1 MLVNRRLAPG
11 AAVVLLAFS
20 ACMATAADN
29 AAATIAKLN
38 QAAKS
43 FRTTSADFIFVTEQ
57 TDPVPDTDTQ
67 TGTADYERDGK
78 GFKMAAHIETDNS
91 RKAEKVYTFSGGVFK
106 LYEPGIDQVTTF
118 QKASKFADYIMLG
131 FGASG
136 DELAA
141 KWDITDLGTEA
152 IDGVQTEK
160 LELIAKDPTVKK
172 NLPKVTIWID
182 LNRAVSLKQV
192 FDEGQGQ
199 TRTCTYKNIKTNQSL
214 QKDAFTLKTDKKT
227 QFVNR

>member
-1 MLVNRRLAPG
+1 MPLERKLMQAAALVLVALA
-11 AAVVLLAFS
+11 AHS
-20 ACMATAADN
+20 ACAADK
-29 AAATIAKLN
+29 AASIAKLN

-43 FRTTSADFIFVTEQ
+43 FHTTSADFQFVTEQ
-57 TDPVPDTDTQ
+57 TEPVPDTDTQ
-67 TGTADYERDGK
+67 IGSAYYERDGR
-78 GFKMAAHIETDNS
+78 GFKMAAHIETDNQ
-91 RKAEKVYTFSGGVFK
+91 RPAKKIYTFSDGVFK
-106 LYEPGIDQVTTF
+106 LFEVGINQVTTF

-141 KWDITDLGTEA
+141 KWDIVDLGPETA
-152 IDGVQTEK
+152 GGVQTEK
-160 LELIAKDPTVKK
+160 LELTAKDPTVRK

-182 LNRAVSLKQV
+182 LSRAVSLKQV

-199 TRTCTYKNIKTNQSL
+199 TRTCTYSNIKTNQPL
-214 QKDAFTLKTDKKT
+214 PKDAFTFMTDKKT